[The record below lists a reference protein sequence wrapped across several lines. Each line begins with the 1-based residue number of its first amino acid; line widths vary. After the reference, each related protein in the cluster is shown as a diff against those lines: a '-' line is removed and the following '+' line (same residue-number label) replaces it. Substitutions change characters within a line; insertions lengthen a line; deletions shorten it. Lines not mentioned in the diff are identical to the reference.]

1 MCKAIVPI
9 VGEESGCMFVAQ
21 MPRVRTYSLLERI
34 VVIAVFEHLFVVV
47 GFDDKIVG
55 SGDIVGH
62 VARDIA
68 QVGSDYQSLI
78 VEQDRIPHC
87 IACIVAYRERLYD
100 EVSDCDFV
108 AFTEHSAVV
117 ALGGDTDI
125 AVDTVEDSLRSVD
138 GEVVFL
144 CQYTDVFDVVGMGVG
159 DEYAVNMAKVDTV
172 VFADLLD
179 RTHTYSRIDK
189 ETVIG
194 GTDEV
199 TITATAATKAQKT
212 KLIICGWHNLSFS
225 TYSFT
230 SKKHDKGTKNYCLSV
245 YTL

>member
-1 MCKAIVPI
+1 
-9 VGEESGCMFVAQ
+9 
-21 MPRVRTYSLLERI
+21 
-34 VVIAVFEHLFVVV
+34 
-47 GFDDKIVG
+47 
-55 SGDIVGH
+55 
-62 VARDIA
+62 
-68 QVGSDYQSLI
+68 
-78 VEQDRIPHC
+78 
-87 IACIVAYRERLYD
+87 VAYRERLYD

-108 AFTEHSAVV
+108 ALTEHSAGV
-117 ALGGDTDI
+117 ARDFGGNTDI

-172 VFADLLD
+172 VFAYLLD
-179 RTHTYSRIDK
+179 STHTYSRIDK

-225 TYSFT
+225 TYSFI
-230 SKKHDKGTKNYCLSV
+230 SKKHDKGTKNYCLNV